1 LKYLVEFKNISKS
14 FPGVQALKNVTFG
27 VVKGSVHCLIGE
39 NGAGKST
46 LIKILSGAYQM
57 DSGEIIIDGKRA
69 IIDNPRRAIKH
80 GISFIYQ
87 EQNLIPQLSVED
99 NITLGTEDSAFGVL
113 RKQNNTEVAKR
124 ILDRLSLG
132 LDLKK
137 RLGDLSYADRQ
148 MVAIAKALHLESTL
162 IVMDEASGALTVNEQ
177 DKLFGIIKGLKSHG
191 VTIIYISHN
200 LDDIYRIGDYV
211 TVLRDGEYIDTLEV
225 EKINRDGLI
234 KMMVGKTLSESF
246 THKDH
251 RAGECIL
258 SLRNVTLKGVLKK
271 ISIDVYGGEI
281 IGIYGLV
288 GSGRTELAR
297 VIFGADTF
305 EEGEIRILNKT
316 MKFKSPKKALRKGI
330 ALVPE
335 DRRQQG
341 LIGLL
346 SVKSNI
352 SLPSAHG
359 ISRLGVI
366 QNKEETKLAK
376 KYVGWLNI
384 KTPTIDQQ
392 VQYLSGGNQ
401 QKVVISKML
410 TTDPKILLMDEPT
423 RGIDVGAKAEIFR
436 IMKELADLGAGII
449 MFSSELQ
456 EVLKVSDRIFIM
468 YKGSIIKEL
477 SPSEATKDKILHYA
491 TGGGD

>member
-1 LKYLVEFKNISKS
+1 
-14 FPGVQALKNVTFG
+14 VQALKNVSFG

-57 DSGEIIIDGKRA
+57 DSGEIIIDGERA
-69 IIDNPRRAIKH
+69 IIDNPRQAIKH
-80 GISFIYQ
+80 KISFIYQ
-87 EQNLIPQLSVED
+87 EQNLIPQLNVED
-99 NITLGTEDSAFGVL
+99 NITLGTEDSKFGML
-113 RKQNNTEVAKR
+113 KKKNNTEVAKR
-124 ILDRLSLG
+124 ILEKLSLG

-137 RLGDLSYADRQ
+137 RVGDLSYAERQ
-148 MVAIAKALHLESTL
+148 MVAIAKALHSESAL
-162 IVMDEASGALTVNEQ
+162 IVMDEASGALTINEQ
-177 DKLFGIIKGLKSHG
+177 EKLFEIIDGLRVHG
-191 VTIIYISHN
+191 VTIVYISHN

-211 TVLRDGEYIDTLEV
+211 TVLRDGEHIDTLEV
-225 EKINRDGLI
+225 GKINRDNLI
-234 KMMVGKTLSESF
+234 KMMVGKTLSEPYS
-246 THKDH
+246 HKDN

-258 SLRNVTLKGVLKK
+258 SLRNITLKGVLKN
-271 ISIDVYGGEI
+271 ICLDVYEGEI

-297 VIFGADTF
+297 LIFGADTF
-305 EEGEIRILNKT
+305 DEGEIKILDKT
-316 MKFKSPKKALRKGI
+316 TRFKSPKKAIQKGI

-341 LIGLL
+341 IIGLL

-352 SLPSAHG
+352 SLPVARAM
-359 ISRLGVI
+359 SRLGMI
-366 QNKEETKLAK
+366 QNREEMRLTK
-376 KYVGWLNI
+376 KYVDWLNI

-392 VQYLSGGNQ
+392 VQFLSGGNQ

-410 TTDPKILLMDEPT
+410 TTNPKILLMDEPT
-423 RGIDVGAKAEIFR
+423 RGIDVGAKAEIFK
-436 IMKELADLGAGII
+436 IMKELADLGAGIL
-449 MFSSELQ
+449 MFSSEVQ

-477 SPSEATKDKILHYA
+477 SPSEATKDEILHYA

>member
-1 LKYLVEFKNISKS
+1 
-14 FPGVQALKNVTFG
+14 
-27 VVKGSVHCLIGE
+27 
-39 NGAGKST
+39 
-46 LIKILSGAYQM
+46 
-57 DSGEIIIDGKRA
+57 
-69 IIDNPRRAIKH
+69 
-80 GISFIYQ
+80 
-87 EQNLIPQLSVED
+87 
-99 NITLGTEDSAFGVL
+99 
-113 RKQNNTEVAKR
+113 
-124 ILDRLSLG
+124 
-132 LDLKK
+132 
-137 RLGDLSYADRQ
+137 
-148 MVAIAKALHLESTL
+148 
-162 IVMDEASGALTVNEQ
+162 
-177 DKLFGIIKGLKSHG
+177 
-191 VTIIYISHN
+191 

-297 VIFGADTF
+297 VIFGADAF